1 MNNLKF
7 EVQTQIMNQVRNL
20 NSGRHYLQNL
30 MSDFEV
36 DPEKQQEIGGAVGSL
51 ISKNSLA

>member
-36 DPEKQQEIGGAVGSL
+36 DPEKQQDIGGAVGSL

>member
-7 EVQTQIMNQVRNL
+7 EVSTQIMNQVRNL
-20 NSGRHYLQNL
+20 NPGRHFLQNI

-36 DPEKQQEIGGAVGSL
+36 DPENQKDNGGAVGSL